1 MFCHSHI
8 LKNDLL
14 NLNSGGRY
22 GMILENFF
30 LSIISGIIIFISIVI
45 VFVVCH
51 KVWSCLEEYNGLKW
65 LGASFTLLARLF
77 SPLHGFHEGPGETS
91 SCLGLTPFN
100 CDDVSSELFSSKL
113 NHICK

>member
-8 LKNDLL
+8 PKNDLL
-14 NLNSGGRY
+14 NCY
-22 GMILENFF
+22 GMISENFL
-30 LSIISGIIIFISIVI
+30 LSIISGIITIISIVI

-77 SPLHGFHEGPGETS
+77 SPLHRFHEGRE
-91 SCLGLTPFN
+91 
-100 CDDVSSELFSSKL
+100 DRHRV
-113 NHICK
+113 